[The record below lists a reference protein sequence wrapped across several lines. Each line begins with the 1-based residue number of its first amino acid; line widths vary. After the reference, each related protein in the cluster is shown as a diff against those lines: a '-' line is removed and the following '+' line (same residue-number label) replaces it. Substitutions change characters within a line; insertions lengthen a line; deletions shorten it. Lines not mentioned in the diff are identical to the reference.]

1 MSIRKKLVL
10 SYIAMIVIPLVLFGC
25 SIALFIS
32 LSGGGFTDG
41 RHNGGSWSSQ
51 DGPPWTAR
59 GGGAAGDK
67 RFAALAEQA
76 KADPAK
82 LDSGDWQRE
91 ADRQLAEN
99 DALFVVAK
107 QGKALYMSPELQQVQ
122 ADVADMLA
130 QQPQDGAASA
140 TSIELGG
147 RKYAVDSANVTFAD
161 RTAGALY
168 RLADTNDASRFFHRF
183 IPFTLLT
190 LLAVLALTNGLL
202 TYAVSRSI
210 IRPLQALQ
218 RAAGQIKEGNLDQAV
233 RLGRKDEIGALGDA
247 FEEMR
252 GRLQESVRLRD
263 QYETNRKELLAN
275 VSHDL
280 KTPIMAIKGCV
291 EGIRDGVADTEE
303 KRERY
308 MAMIASKADEMDR
321 QIDELFLF
329 SKLDLR
335 RLPFTFAK
343 IDLVRYLRDYTE
355 ELELDAS
362 RRGVTA
368 AFENAT
374 PGGEE
379 GALLVNADGEKLQ
392 RALANIA
399 ANSLKYMHRPDGRIT
414 IRLEERGGEAIVSI
428 RDNGPGIEQAALPHI
443 FERFYRA
450 EQSRNTQTGGSG
462 LGLAIVRQ
470 IVAEHG
476 GRVWAESEQGAGTT
490 IYVALPKAASEE
502 ETV

>member
-10 SYIAMIVIPLVLFGC
+10 SYIAMIVIPLVLFAC
-25 SIALFIS
+25 SIALFVS

-41 RHNGGSWSSQ
+41 QRGGNRPSQ
-51 DGPPWTAR
+51 EGPPWVTHGDA
-59 GGGAAGDK
+59 AAGDE

-82 LDSGDWQRE
+82 LESGDWQRE
-91 ADRQLAEN
+91 AGRQLAEYGT
-99 DALFVVAK
+99 LLVVAK
-107 QGKALYMSPELQQVQ
+107 QGKALYMSPELEQDQ
-122 ADVADMLA
+122 AGVADMLA
-130 QQPQDGAASA
+130 QQSRDGASSA
-140 TSIELGG
+140 TSVELGG
-147 RKYAVDSANVTFAD
+147 RRYSLEREAVTFAD
-161 RTAGALY
+161 RSEGALY
-168 RLADTNDASRFFHRF
+168 RLADANDAYRFFHRF
-183 IPFTLLT
+183 IPFTLLM

-218 RAAGQIKEGNLDQAV
+218 RAAEQIKEGNLGQAV

-308 MAMIASKADEMDR
+308 IAMIASKADEMDR

-343 IDLVRYLRDYTE
+343 VDLVRYLRDYAE

-368 AFENAT
+368 AFENAA
-374 PGGEE
+374 PGGDD
-379 GALLVNADGEKLQ
+379 GALFVNADGEKLH

-399 ANSLKYMHRPDGRIT
+399 DNSLKYMHRADGRIT
-414 IRLEERGGEAIVSI
+414 IRLEERGGEAVVSI

-490 IYVALPKAASEE
+490 IYVALPKATPEE
-502 ETV
+502 E